1 MKIGEAIKTLGLGIK
16 FIGASKIERILTIKD
31 AEPET
36 LSELC
41 WNIIDGGVATS
52 MCYWAIEGKPEI
64 TYLAHLNSPVAKNKE
79 KQWIE

>member
-1 MKIGEAIKTLGLGIK
+1 MEIEEAIATLELGARH
-16 FIGASKIERILTIKD
+16 GNASKIERILTIKD

-52 MCYWAIEGKPEI
+52 MCYWAVEGKPEI
-64 TYLAHLNSPVAKNKE
+64 TYLEHLNSPVAKNK
-79 KQWIE
+79 